1 MSKEFSLESDFQF
14 LLGLL
19 PKDWDAKAK
28 ALGALTRCRKIPN
41 AEILLRVLLIHLA
54 EGCSLRETSLRAK
67 ESEIISLS
75 DVAIM
80 DRLRQSGDWFQWM
93 NTELMKNWT
102 LRQADVVFDGQWN
115 IRLIDGTCIKEP
127 GPTGSSWRIHYSIN
141 LPNLNCDEF
150 LVHHQK
156 GKGET
161 FKNFT
166 VKKGDLLIGDRVYGV
181 RPSIF
186 HVKKHQGHVIT
197 RFALSNLPLLT
208 PDGERFQL
216 LEYLRT
222 LQPNQIGDWDV
233 MLENDEKERCSGR
246 VCAIRKSN
254 QAAQR
259 ALKRLK
265 YKSKKSGYK
274 KIKKE
279 TIESSKYFFIF
290 TTLSR
295 DQVKKKNV
303 LELYRARW
311 QIELVFKRL
320 KSIMQLGHLRKY
332 DKDASIAWLHGK
344 LFVAFVIQTL
354 ISHAETF
361 FPWGYPICKDL
372 Q

>member
-1 MSKEFSLESDFQF
+1 MTKDFSLENDFKF
-14 LLGLL
+14 LLSLL
-19 PKDWDAKAK
+19 PNGWDTRAKEF
-28 ALGALTRCRKIPN
+28 GALTRARKIPN
-41 AEILLRVLLIHLA
+41 AETLLRLLLIHLA
-54 EGCSLRETSLRAK
+54 EGCSLRETALRAK
-67 ESEIISLS
+67 EGEIINVS

-93 NTELMKNWT
+93 NTELMKTWA
-102 LRQADVVFDGQWN
+102 LKQSDIVFGGQWN
-115 IRLIDGTCIKEP
+115 IRLIDGTCIREP

-141 LPNLNCDEF
+141 LPNLNCDEL
-150 LVHHQK
+150 LVNHQK

-166 VKKGDLLIGDRVYGV
+166 VKKDDLLIGDRVYGV

-186 HVKKHQGHVIT
+186 HVKKNQGQVIT

-208 PDGERFQL
+208 PDGQRFRL
-216 LEYLRT
+216 LEHLRT

-233 MLENDEKERCSGR
+233 VLENDEKEQCTGR

-254 QAAQR
+254 QATQR
-259 ALKRLK
+259 ALKRIK
-265 YKSKKSGYK
+265 RQARKHSYK

-279 TIESSKYFFIF
+279 TIESAKYFFVF
-290 TTLSR
+290 TNLNR
-295 DQVKKKNV
+295 DQMKKQNI
-303 LELYRARW
+303 LEMYRARW

-361 FPWGYPICKDL
+361 FPWGYPICKD
-372 Q
+372 